1 MNVDRVQEL
10 FNKKEDTRLEFKKA
24 NRDLPENL
32 FESVCAMLNR
42 DGGDILLGVS
52 NDGTIVGIDEDRV
65 LTMITNLTNLSN
77 NKQKLDPPFILF
89 PLKYNING
97 KWIIHIQIPASSLV
111 HKTSDI
117 IFDRSDDGDFR
128 LTQAQQIAELNN
140 RKRNYYT
147 ERIIYP
153 ALRFEDF
160 KIELFEKVRN
170 LIRSH
175 KSNHPWLALD
185 NKQMMEIAGLWK
197 RDYQTGQEGYT
208 LAAALL
214 FGKDSVIQQILPHY
228 KIDAIVRVEN
238 VNRYDDREYIQTNLI
253 EAYDILMNFVEKHL
267 PDKFYMEG
275 DQRISLRTNIFR
287 EVAANLIVHREYT
300 NAYPCKFIIFSD
312 RVETENAN
320 NPRGH
325 GRIDPTNFSPFPKN
339 PIIFKFFIQLGRVEE
354 LGSGVLNVSK
364 YVKEYSGGGSEASF
378 IEGDVFRTIVPLKL
392 SSINEVTN
400 SKKGAI
406 NPENG
411 AANDKNEVTNDKN
424 EVANAVNEAINDAIE
439 KGIIDSVI
447 NKTKNGVIETMKI
460 IYASKEGIRIKDIA
474 SQINKSTA
482 SVDRYLDIL
491 RKVNLIIFDGPTK
504 SGKYVIKQDS
514 SLSKNSKT

>member
-1 MNVDRVQEL
+1 MTIDILQGLLKR
-10 FNKKEDTRLEFKKA
+10 KEGTRLEFKKA
-24 NRDLPENL
+24 KSDLPGNL

-52 NDGTIVGIDEDRV
+52 NDGTVVGIDEDRV
-65 LTMITNLTNLSN
+65 STMITNLTNLSN

-89 PLKYNING
+89 PQKYNING
-97 KWIIHIQIPASSLV
+97 KWIIQIQIPASSSV
-111 HKTSDI
+111 HKTGDI

-128 LTQAQQIAELNN
+128 LTQAQQIAEIHN

-228 KIDAIVRVEN
+228 KIDAIVRIEN
-238 VNRYDDREYIQTNLI
+238 MNRYDDREYIQTNLI
-253 EAYDILMNFVEKHL
+253 EAYDMLMNFVEKHL

-287 EVAANLIVHREYT
+287 EVTANLIVHREYV

-320 NPRGH
+320 NPRGL
-325 GRIDPTNFSPFPKN
+325 GKIDPTNFSPFPKN

-354 LGSGVLNVSK
+354 LGSGILNVSK
-364 YVKEYSGGGSEASF
+364 YVEEYSGGGSEASF
-378 IEGDVFRTIVPLKL
+378 IEGDVFRTIVLLKPLP
-392 SSINEVTN
+392 INEAAN
-400 SKKGAI
+400 SKNDAI
-406 NPENG
+406 NGKNEATKEDDAANG
-411 AANDKNEVTNDKN
+411 AANGAIN
-424 EVANAVNEAINDAIE
+424 NAVNDAINDAIE
-439 KGIIDSVI
+439 NGIIDNLSDAMR
-447 NKTKNGVIETMKI
+447 NGAIETMNI
-460 IYASKEGIRIKDIA
+460 IYSNKNGIRTKDII
-474 SQINKSTA
+474 SQINKSPS

-491 RKVNLIIFDGPTK
+491 RKVDLIKFSGPTK
-504 SGKYVIKQDS
+504 SGRFVIKQDFI
-514 SLSKNSKT
+514 LSKD